1 MNQLQTI
8 EQSGQRVL
16 TTKQLAASYGADKQQ
31 ISKNF
36 TRNIERYKEG
46 KHFFTLTGN
55 EKHEFLNHVQI
66 DDGSKNAQVL
76 YLWTEK
82 GAWLHAKSLNTDE
95 AWDAYETL
103 VDEYYRLI
111 EKPRVLTEKEQLR
124 ASMRL
129 SLETSEEVEVLKGEV
144 NDLKEKVENQITID
158 HGEQRRL
165 QKAVAIKV
173 YELESIAELRP
184 KLFREI
190 YREIKDRFG
199 VASYKDVKR
208 KDLQV
213 AIRYVEAWIPRR
225 AA

>member
-1 MNQLQTI
+1 MKQLQTL
-8 EQSGQRVL
+8 EESGQRVL
-16 TTKQLAASYGADKQQ
+16 TTAQLAESYGTDARI
-31 ISKNF
+31 ISNNF
-36 TRNIERYKEG
+36 TRNKERYKNG
-46 KHFFTLTGN
+46 KHFILLEGEELRSFKT
-55 EKHEFLNHVQI
+55 NHQF
-66 DDGSKNAQVL
+66 DESSKINKL

-82 GAWLHAKSLNTDE
+82 GAWLQAKSLNTDE

-103 VDEYYRLI
+103 VDEYYRLM
-111 EKPRVLTEKEQLR
+111 EKPRVLTDKEQLR
-124 ASMRL
+124 ASMKL
-129 SLETSEEVEVLKGEV
+129 SLDTSEEVEVLKVEV

-165 QKAVAIKV
+165 QRAIGSKV

-208 KDLQV
+208 KDLQL